1 MALLEAMSAGLP
13 IIATRLEG
21 LEEVV
26 SEGVHG
32 LFMPVDDANAL
43 SHVILQLLRDP
54 PLRARMGA
62 AAKQRVD
69 ELYSM
74 DRSGEQYLELMYRLL
89 NRTPES
95 S

>member
-26 SEGVHG
+26 SEGTHG

-43 SHVILQLLRDP
+43 AHVILQLLRDP
-54 PLRARMGA
+54 SMRARMGA

-74 DRSGEQYLELMYRLL
+74 DRTGEQYLELMRRLL
-89 NRTPES
+89 DGNS
-95 S
+95 